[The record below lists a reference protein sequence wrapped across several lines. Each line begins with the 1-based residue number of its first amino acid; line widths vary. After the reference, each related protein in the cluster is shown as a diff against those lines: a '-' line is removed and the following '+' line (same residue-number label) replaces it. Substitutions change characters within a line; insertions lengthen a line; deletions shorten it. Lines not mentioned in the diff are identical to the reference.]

1 MAIPL
6 SGPAVT
12 VCDFVYSSLKIVNFL
27 DVSSDEGFAL
37 IQFLCSKKK
46 KFPLQK
52 FLGNMLKFMENVLR
66 LQCVQR
72 RCAKLG
78 EGREAAGL
86 AQSRRQTSTSDRLML
101 KAAVSTMMCLS
112 LLEVE
117 RGCLE

>member
-1 MAIPL
+1 MCPPMKGLLLFSFSA
-6 SGPAVT
+6 A
-12 VCDFVYSSLKIVNFL
+12 
-27 DVSSDEGFAL
+27 
-37 IQFLCSKKK
+37 KKK

-52 FLGNMLKFMENVLR
+52 FLGNLLKFMENVLR

-78 EGREAAGL
+78 EGQEAAGL

-112 LLEVE
+112 LFEVE
-117 RGCLE
+117 RDCLE